1 MPKYIVCHRPED
13 SRYADLLRA
22 FAGDRGRTAC
32 EIVGIDSRSA
42 PGGPGLVDDVRQR
55 LIGCDAVLALIGP
68 SWADERDQVC
78 DRPASFD
85 QDNAVHCVIEAALA
99 IGIPVIPVLVAGG
112 SLPRADAIP
121 PQLHPLRYRKA
132 SVLRDAKYK
141 TDIRRLLARLT
152 PRRLGRRVVRREQLW
167 QTGQPPSTNPTLP
180 LILAAAAGVG
190 AISIVK
196 PAPQPLQPVQV
207 AEIETVSLEMVP
219 VPVPDVSAA
228 DDAYTVEAGETLT
241 FNPEHNDAHGQ
252 QGLLKLAT
260 INGKSIGVGDVV
272 ELAQGGTLKITDKVL
287 EFVPGPSG
295 DDEAFTYTIADRDGR
310 SAQARVTIRVSSSQ
324 AAPTEGPGRTFRDC
338 PACPEMVVLPGG
350 AFLMGSPPDET
361 GRYDDEGP
369 QRRVQIKS
377 FAAGKH
383 EVTWAEYDVC
393 VSAGACS
400 PPRDDGFGKG
410 GRPVTHVS
418 WDDVQVY
425 ARWLSASTGM
435 PYRLFSEAEW
445 EYAARAGTETAF
457 SVGRTIAASE
467 ANFDARKVYLDGEP
481 GEHRAGTLPVGFFP
495 RNAFG
500 LYDMHGNVLE
510 WIEDCYAPD
519 YSAGQPS
526 NGEPYSPPTCAYRLA
541 RGGSWFNEPALLRS
555 ALRAGELATNR
566 FNNLGFRIAR
576 DVR

>member
-1 MPKYIVCHRPED
+1 
-13 SRYADLLRA
+13 
-22 FAGDRGRTAC
+22 
-32 EIVGIDSRSA
+32 
-42 PGGPGLVDDVRQR
+42 LVDDVRQR

-68 SWADERDQVC
+68 GWADERDQVC

-99 IGIPVIPVLVAGG
+99 IGIPVIPVLVGGG

-121 PQLHPLRYRKA
+121 PQLHPLRYRKP

-167 QTGQPPSTNPTLP
+167 QTGQPASTNPTLP
-180 LILAAAAGVG
+180 LILATAAGVG

-295 DDEAFTYTIADRDGR
+295 DDEAFTYTIADGDGR

-324 AAPTEGPGRTFRDC
+324 ATPTERPGRTFRDC
-338 PACPEMVVLPGG
+338 PVCPEMVVVPGG
-350 AFLMGSPPDET
+350 EFLMGSPPDET

-435 PYRLFSEAEW
+435 PYRLLSEAEW

-467 ANFDARKVYLDGEP
+467 ANFDARRVYLDGEP

-495 RNAFG
+495 GNAFG

-541 RGGSWFNEPALLRS
+541 RGGSWFN
-555 ALRAGELATNR
+555 
-566 FNNLGFRIAR
+566 
-576 DVR
+576 

>member
-1 MPKYIVCHRPED
+1 
-13 SRYADLLRA
+13 
-22 FAGDRGRTAC
+22 
-32 EIVGIDSRSA
+32 
-42 PGGPGLVDDVRQR
+42 
-55 LIGCDAVLALIGP
+55 
-68 SWADERDQVC
+68 
-78 DRPASFD
+78 
-85 QDNAVHCVIEAALA
+85 
-99 IGIPVIPVLVAGG
+99 
-112 SLPRADAIP
+112 
-121 PQLHPLRYRKA
+121 
-132 SVLRDAKYK
+132 
-141 TDIRRLLARLT
+141 
-152 PRRLGRRVVRREQLW
+152 
-167 QTGQPPSTNPTLP
+167 
-180 LILAAAAGVG
+180 VG

-196 PAPQPLQPVQV
+196 PAPQPPRPAQV

-295 DDEAFTYTIADRDGR
+295 DDEAFTYTIADGDGR

-324 AAPTEGPGRTFRDC
+324 ATPTERPGRTFRDC
-338 PACPEMVVLPGG
+338 PVCPEMVVVPGG
-350 AFLMGSPPDET
+350 EFLMGSPPDET

-369 QRRVQIKS
+369 QRRVQIKR

-435 PYRLFSEAEW
+435 PYRLLSEAEW

-467 ANFDARKVYLDGEP
+467 ANFDARRVYLDGEP

-495 RNAFG
+495 GNAFG